1 MIKCREELRI
11 FTTEDT
17 EITEGR
23 KNEDVLFISSIIC
36 HEILL

>member
-1 MIKCREELRI
+1 VDFF

-23 KNEDVLFISSIIC
+23 MSREFWNGRGSE
-36 HEILL
+36 